1 MSNAD
6 LDAKVIALDRARE
19 AAEARPPEFADD
31 ALALLFAERHK
42 DSLRYVAA
50 LGRWL
55 MFDGVQALR

>member
-19 AAEARPPEFADD
+19 SAEPRPPEFADD

-42 DSLRYVAA
+42 EFAA
-50 LGRWL
+50 VRRRIG
-55 MFDGVQALR
+55 ALADV